1 MRCWAQPRNCA
12 GMPVGSWC
20 TCSLALWPPEHRGK
34 SPCTQSQTRQLPAS
48 AGGTP
53 VPSRWS
59 TRPAGVVAVGP
70 WGECHPGRASLPY
83 WGARKGCCRAGSP
96 PREKT
101 HWGGNCA
108 WEEARASRLQS
119 GPQSGSGKWKEKKKG
134 PRKREASLTTL
145 LHPAFL
151 SSSFIFPKWA
161 TSVLLLS
168 KGFYQMGG
176 KDLNEA
182 QPSCL
187 DENISLQHL
196 KWLLTKTS
204 SRRQRVRQII
214 STELPVDS
222 PPFPIISLIII
233 KPAFFFSS
241 VIHWTWSVLRLK
253 RPQQCNEII
262 SHFAG
267 YNDCQCYSP
276 AALNHFQ
283 QLLAERVEI
292 RTADIC
298 LTDYR
303 DN

>member
-1 MRCWAQPRNCA
+1 MCWQPPPARCYRAEVLRCWAQPRNCA

-34 SPCTQSQTRQLPAS
+34 SPCTQSQTHQLPAS
-48 AGGTP
+48 VGGTP

-83 WGARKGCCRAGSP
+83 LGARKGCCRAASQ

-134 PRKREASLTTL
+134 PRKTEASLTTL
-145 LHPAFL
+145 LHPAFF

-168 KGFYQMGG
+168 KGFYQMGERSEWSTTLLFRWKHFPSTLKVTSYKSKLSAMKSSPDKQHWAAHG
-176 KDLNEA
+176 LTPLFHYFLNY
-182 QPSCL
+182 
-187 DENISLQHL
+187 N
-196 KWLLTKTS
+196 KT
-204 SRRQRVRQII
+204 
-214 STELPVDS
+214 D
-222 PPFPIISLIII
+222 
-233 KPAFFFSS
+233 FFSSS

-253 RPQQCNEII
+253 RPQ
-262 SHFAG
+262 
-267 YNDCQCYSP
+267 
-276 AALNHFQ
+276 
-283 QLLAERVEI
+283 
-292 RTADIC
+292 
-298 LTDYR
+298 
-303 DN
+303 